1 MECSELVKFDT
12 CKVDVGSLM
21 VPGEANTVQ
30 RQKPSLEEEVFRLK
44 MEWIM
49 AKTDEEKRRVSKEI
63 RNRLGLDANKK

>member
-1 MECSELVKFDT
+1 
-12 CKVDVGSLM
+12 M
-21 VPGEANTVQ
+21 VPGEASTVQ